1 MEVSPA
7 KGQGERRL
15 RHGDM
20 RRKSRF
26 GHGAAC
32 IGARDRQLL
41 RLEAAHV
48 QIRAA
53 EGKQASPRLPLIN
66 NPATALSTQKTPWC
80 GSLWSTAQRQASKGR
95 PGRQGCGGHQSG
107 TRKVFS
113 MGTLQEN
120 SLLTD
125 AVPTAVGCHRSRE
138 TLLINAHRPQHS
150 KNSCRYCERDFCKF
164 P

>member
-1 MEVSPA
+1 MFATWRHETE
-7 KGQGERRL
+7 KQIWIRMDGWIRGREL
-15 RHGDM
+15 R
-20 RRKSRF
+20 
-26 GHGAAC
+26 C
-32 IGARDRQLL
+32 IGARERQLL

-48 QIRAA
+48 QIRAT
-53 EGKQASPRLPLIN
+53 EGKQVSPRLPLIN

-80 GSLWSTAQRQASKGR
+80 DLLQSTARRQASKGR
-95 PGRQGCGGHQSG
+95 PARQVCGHHKSG

-113 MGTLQEN
+113 MGALQEN

-125 AVPTAVGCHRSRE
+125 AVPTEVGCHRSRE

-150 KNSCRYCERDFCKF
+150 KNSCRDCERDFCKF